1 MNREINREKYKSDLV
16 SIIIPVYNMEK
27 SLEDSVRSVLNQ
39 DYENIEVILVDDGSK
54 DNSFAVCQKISADDN
69 RVRCVHT
76 ENQGSGPARNVGISE
91 SKGRYLY
98 FPDADDYIE
107 PNAIST
113 LVDAMNDGQ
122 YDLIVFGYKCL
133 THDGNAVLVR
143 EYESFEIAGEAIRQ
157 DYGEFFG
164 MTNRYSIQGAPWN
177 KFFDGETI
185 RKYNITYP
193 ALRRHQ
199 DEAFISRYVTYC
211 RNVRFIP
218 DVLYSYYQNTSGIE
232 WKKYPVDYIDAVTGL
247 RDVWNETIMQWNCDD
262 INTHALVEK
271 EIFSKIIKALEL
283 SYSPKM
289 ELKFCSRI
297 KWLSATC
304 RNTHFTDYSLRIA
317 GSMYQKIIL
326 ICVKFRIYPLLSFVL
341 YIGKIKN
348 IIRQGK

>member
-1 MNREINREKYKSDLV
+1 MNREKQKLDLV

-27 SLEDSVRSVLNQ
+27 SLESCVKSILNQ

-54 DNSFAVCQKISADDN
+54 DNSFAVCQKICTDDK

-107 PNAIST
+107 SNAIST
-113 LVDAMNDGQ
+113 LVDAMCDGQ

-133 THDGNAVLVR
+133 THNGNVVSVKK
-143 EYESFEIAGEAIRQ
+143 YESFEISGEVVRR
-157 DYGEFFG
+157 DYIEFFG
-164 MTNRYSIQGAPWN
+164 MSNRFSIQGAPWN
-177 KFFDGETI
+177 KFFDGETVRNNSI
-185 RKYNITYP
+185 KYP

-199 DEAFISRYVTYC
+199 DEGFIARYVTHC

-218 DVLYSYYQNTSGIE
+218 DVLYSYYQNTTGIE

-247 RDVWNETIMQWNCDD
+247 RDVWNDTIMQWNRDD
-262 INTHALVEK
+262 VNTHILVEK

-289 ELKFCSRI
+289 ELNFYSRI

-304 RNTHFTDYSLRIA
+304 RNTNFTNYSLKTA
-317 GSMYQKIIL
+317 GSLYQRIIL
-326 ICVKFRIYPLLSFVL
+326 ICAKLRVYPFLSFVL
-341 YIGKIKN
+341 YIGKVKN

>member
-1 MNREINREKYKSDLV
+1 MNREKYKSDLV

-27 SLEDSVRSVLNQ
+27 SLENCVKSILNQ

-54 DNSFAVCQKISADDN
+54 DNSFAVCQKICTYDN

-107 PNAIST
+107 PNAVST
-113 LVDAMNDGQ
+113 LVNAMCGGQ

-133 THDGNAVLVR
+133 THDGNVVSVR
-143 EYESFEIAGEAIRQ
+143 KYDTFEMQGEDIRQ
-157 DYGEFFG
+157 NYCEFFG

-177 KFFDGETI
+177 KFFDGDTI
-185 RKYNITYP
+185 RKNNIVYP

-199 DEAFISRYVTYC
+199 DEGFIARYVTYC

-247 RDVWNETIMQWNCDD
+247 RDVWNDTIMRWNRDD
-262 INTHALVEK
+262 INTHVLVEK

-297 KWLSATC
+297 KWLSVTC
-304 RNTHFTDYSLRIA
+304 GNTHFKDYSMRTA
-317 GSMYQKIIL
+317 GSMYQRIIL
-326 ICVKFRIYPLLSFVL
+326 ICVKLRIYPLLSFVL